1 MTPVCPRCTTTS
13 MHRSHTH
20 GVWVLA
26 CGTCHG
32 LWLDRDSCGSL
43 SLAITREHAHAEA
56 HVFDAPCP
64 ICRQAME
71 RITVRDIAL
80 ERCEA
85 HGVWFD
91 HQELDH
97 IVHAHATERGKE
109 PTRSRADDEED
120 SGMDAVDVVV
130 VSAEVGAEVVANG
143 DLLGD
148 MVGAVFDFFS

>member
-13 MHRSHTH
+13 MHRSHAH

-26 CGTCHG
+26 CSTCHG
-32 LWLDRDSCGSL
+32 LWLDRDACSSL
-43 SLAITREHAHAEA
+43 SLALTREHAHAEA

-64 ICRQAME
+64 MCRQAME
-71 RITVRDIAL
+71 RITVREIAL

-97 IVHAHATERGKE
+97 IVHAHAQTAASPRPTASRRG
-109 PTRSRADDEED
+109 
-120 SGMDAVDVVV
+120 GMDTTDVVIA
-130 VSAEVGAEVVANG
+130 SAEVGVEVVSNA
-143 DLLGD
+143 DVLGD
-148 MVGAVFDFFS
+148 VVGAVFDFFS